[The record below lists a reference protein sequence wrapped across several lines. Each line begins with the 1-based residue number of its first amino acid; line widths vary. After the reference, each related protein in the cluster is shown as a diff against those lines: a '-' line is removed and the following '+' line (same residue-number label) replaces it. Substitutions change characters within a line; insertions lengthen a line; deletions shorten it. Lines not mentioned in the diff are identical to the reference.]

1 MNKTNLSNKL
11 NWILKELKMNKT
23 EFIKACNKVNKYIS
37 KPTILNAINGNSKGL
52 PKLETIDTIIKV
64 CKASNN
70 EKIKNISY
78 DYLMNEDIN
87 NISEDNIQIGKNLYL
102 SDKSIA
108 KLKNSYMMADTN
120 IISDFIDFIPEDF
133 WEYQSYIKNTCNIQR
148 KINISKNFYKKIQSE
163 NIFSLVELYCD
174 FKKSELKIIKQEK
187 TKKQYK
193 DYLLNKLYYKDIFDN
208 NYSIEELEESL
219 IELYRSFSGDLQE
232 TFENYLNDKMN
243 SNKNYSNED
252 MKNFENFL
260 LKNNKFTK
268 DNSMLKYIDS
278 VKDVSYSYVSAYL
291 LEYLRKDFMTQ
302 HRYMKDKRKLYSRIE
317 LYIKNSINIPKEILN
332 EINNYYKEFYNSLD
346 IFNKYLQLLILDSL
360 TIYYKKLQTEKIYE
374 REVLY
379 E

>member
-23 EFIKACNKVNKYIS
+23 EFIKECNKVNKYIS

-70 EKIKNISY
+70 EKLKNISY

-108 KLKNSYMMADTN
+108 RLKNSCMMADSN
-120 IISDFIDFIPEDF
+120 IISDFIDFIPEEF

-148 KINISKNFYKKIQSE
+148 RINISKNCYKKIQSE
-163 NIFSLVELYCD
+163 NIGSLVELYCD
-174 FKKSELKIIKQEK
+174 FKKDELLTIKKNK
-187 TKKQYK
+187 TEEQYK
-193 DYLLNKLYYKDIFDN
+193 DYLLNILHYRDIFET

-219 IELYRSFSGDLQE
+219 IESYRSFSGNLQE
-232 TFENYLNDKMN
+232 TFEIYLNNKMN
-243 SNKNYSNED
+243 SNENYSYDD
-252 MKNFENFL
+252 MKNFKSFL
-260 LKNNKFTK
+260 LKNYKFSNE
-268 DNSMLKYIDS
+268 NSMQKYIES
-278 VKDVSYSYVSAYL
+278 VKNVSYSYVSAYL

-302 HRYMKDKRKLYSRIE
+302 HRYMKDKRKLYSKME
-317 LYIKNSINIPKEILN
+317 LYIKNYINVPKELLN
-332 EINNYYKEFYNSLD
+332 EINNYYKEFYNSLE

-360 TIYYKKLQTEKIYE
+360 TIYYKKLQTEKIY
-374 REVLY
+374 RKEVLY